1 MSRPSV
7 TIRLDDIPDSLREE
21 IENATNKTECV
32 RKYLQELV
40 DHRSNS
46 DVVASCRAQVHATSL
61 DLKGA
66 ERALKTQTS
75 HVNELQKRLDRAEE
89 DLNDKQRRLE
99 MKTQLFKV
107 QKKEARKAL
116 NHAISLVNYLGR
128 VEPQ

>member
-40 DHRSNS
+40 HHRGNY
-46 DVVASCRAQVHATSL
+46 DVVANCRAQAHATSL
-61 DLKGA
+61 DLRGCEEQLRQA
-66 ERALKTQTS
+66 NRERDKLTKKLAQIEE
-75 HVNELQKRLDRAEE
+75 ELNA
-89 DLNDKQRRLE
+89 KQRHLE
-99 MKTQLFKV
+99 MEARLSKV